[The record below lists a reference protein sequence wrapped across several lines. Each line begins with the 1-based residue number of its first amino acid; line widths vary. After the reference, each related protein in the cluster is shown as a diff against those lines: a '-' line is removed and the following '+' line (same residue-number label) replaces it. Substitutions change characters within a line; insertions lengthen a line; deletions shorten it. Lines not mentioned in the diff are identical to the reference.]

1 MSDVSRDMNRCVE
14 NISVTQSGFEG
25 STPPPHPGSKLAHRT
40 HLAGSNIVI
49 IKLVSCH
56 DCYANISFFF
66 LLLFVI
72 SVDRNR
78 NKICGN
84 E

>member
-49 IKLVSCH
+49 INLISCQECSTYISGYNIVST
-56 DCYANISFFF
+56 
-66 LLLFVI
+66 
-72 SVDRNR
+72 DRAR
-78 NKICGN
+78 VFTT
-84 E
+84 